1 MSNDNNDV
9 GVFTKQESV
18 MSLYYPAQMSPT
30 STKSF
35 ASSIVPDVAQKND
48 SARMKRN
55 ISYGNLAAQ
64 SEARVLVLYTGKKN
78 RKISEFLN
86 NLKCHQQVARLAC
99 FETIKMVTQLLLKSL

>member
-1 MSNDNNDV
+1 MSNGNNDV

-30 STKSF
+30 SSKSF

-55 ISYGNLAAQ
+55 VSYGNLAAQ
-64 SEARVLVLYTGKKN
+64 SEARVLVLYTGREKFQ
-78 RKISEFLN
+78 IFELLN
-86 NLKCHQQVARLAC
+86 NLKNVINRWHDWHASKR
-99 FETIKMVTQLLLKSL
+99 EKW

>member
-1 MSNDNNDV
+1 MSSKLNKMSNGNNDV

-55 ISYGNLAAQ
+55 VSYGNLAAQ
-64 SEARVLVLYTGKKN
+64 SEARVLVLYTGREKFQ
-78 RKISEFLN
+78 IFELLN
-86 NLKCHQQVARLAC
+86 N
-99 FETIKMVTQLLLKSL
+99 